1 MQLNTEPSKG
11 IGAEF
16 APLSEA
22 HRDNPYQF
30 FARAR
35 LEEPIFYAPALNMWV
50 VTRYHDVQAVVEDN
64 TTFSSVGTFTAL
76 SAESNPEF
84 SKLIQQSYT
93 FTVANMSNSNPT
105 DHTRLRNAVGKSFSS
120 RWVAS
125 LEPQIQQL
133 ANQLIDKFVAK
144 NQPVEIMSQFAYPL
158 PCQVISRMLGIA
170 DRDFEQVNQWTD
182 SLTALMFQV
191 QSNEEQI
198 KCARSLLDYER
209 YLLGLFEQ
217 KRAQPQDDLISNIL
231 KAIDSGEANMSVPE
245 LVSMVS
251 ANLIIGGYETTA
263 KGLGNIFK
271 LLLSERQHWQ
281 QLVNEPNLIPKAIEE
296 CLRLDTAVLG
306 FFRTTTTDAHLGG
319 ATIPKGSVVYVLFSS
334 ANHDESL
341 FPKPTEY
348 SLERENIATHLAFSR
363 GTHFCMGAALARL
376 ELKVALELLISRL
389 PSLRLA
395 PGQELHYIPGLVLHG
410 LDHLLLEW

>member
-209 YLLGLFEQ
+209 YLLGVFEQ

-271 LLLSERQHWQ
+271 
-281 QLVNEPNLIPKAIEE
+281 
-296 CLRLDTAVLG
+296 
-306 FFRTTTTDAHLGG
+306 
-319 ATIPKGSVVYVLFSS
+319 
-334 ANHDESL
+334 SL

>member
-1 MQLNTEPSKG
+1 MQLNTEPTKG

-22 HRDNPYQF
+22 HCDNPYQF

-50 VTRYHDVQAVVEDN
+50 VTRYHDVQAVLDDS
-64 TTFSSVGTFTAL
+64 TTFSSVGRLTVL
-76 SAESNPEF
+76 SAESDPEL
-84 SKLIQQSYT
+84 SKLIKQSYT
-93 FTVANMSNSNPT
+93 FTVANMGNCDPP
-105 DHTRLRNAVGKSFSS
+105 DQTRLRNAVGKSFSS

-144 NQPVEIMSQFAYPL
+144 NQPVEIISQFAYPL
-158 PCQVISRMLGIA
+158 PCQVISRMIGIP
-170 DRDFEQVNQWTD
+170 DRDFEQVNQWA
-182 SLTALMFQV
+182 SALNALVFQV

-209 YLLGLFEQ
+209 YLLALFEQ

-231 KAIDSGEANMSVPE
+231 KAIDSGEDNMSVPE
-245 LVSMVS
+245 LVSMVGF
-251 ANLIIGGYETTA
+251 NLIVGGYQTSA
-263 KGLGNIFK
+263 KALSNILK
-271 LLLSERQHWQ
+271 LLLSERQNWQ
-281 QLVNEPNLIPKAIEE
+281 QLVNEPNLIPQAIEE
-296 CLRLDTAVLG
+296 CLRLDTIGLG
-306 FFRTTTTDAHLGG
+306 FFRISTTDAHLGA
-319 ATIPKGSVVYVLFSS
+319 ATIPKGSVVYILFSS
-334 ANHDESL
+334 ANHDESQ
-341 FPKPTEY
+341 FPNPTEY
-348 SLERENIATHLAFSR
+348 NLERKNLATHLAFSR
-363 GTHFCMGAALARL
+363 GTHFCLGAPLARL

-389 PSLRLA
+389 PGLRLA
-395 PGQELHYIPGLVLHG
+395 PGQELRYIPGLVLHG